1 MRICRFRRHGADRYG
16 MIEGDTVRPLGAAPW
31 AGGLA
36 EGAPVPVAEVQLLA
50 PVEPSKIVCVGKNY
64 AAHAKELGSEVPPT
78 PLLFLKPPTAI
89 VGPLEPI
96 RCPAASRE
104 VHHEAELAVVIGRAL
119 TAVTAAE
126 ARRGIFGFTCVN
138 DVTARDIQREEKHF
152 TRSKSFDTFCPVG
165 PVVETAF
172 DPLDASVVCRVN
184 GAERQ
189 RGSTRDMVVDPYAL
203 VAFISSVMTLLP
215 GDLVST
221 GTPEGVGVLRPGDV
235 VEVEV
240 GGIGVLRNP
249 VAERSPRP

>member
-1 MRICRFRRHGADRYG
+1 MKVCRFRKGGAERYG
-16 MIEGDTVRPLGAAPW
+16 LVEGDAVRPLSAAPW

-36 EGAPVPVAEVQLLA
+36 DGPAVPLAEVQLLA

-64 AAHAKELGSEVPPT
+64 EAHARELGSEVPAT

-89 VGPLEPI
+89 IGPEETI

-104 VHHEAELAVVIGRAL
+104 VHHEAELAVVVGRTL
-119 TAVTAAE
+119 TGASPAE

-165 PVVETAF
+165 PLIETIIA
-172 DPLDASVVCRVN
+172 PLDVSVVCRVN
-184 GAERQ
+184 GEVRQ
-189 RGSTRDMVVDPYAL
+189 HGTTRDMVVDPYAL
-203 VAFISSVMTLLP
+203 VSFVSGVMTLLP

-221 GTPEGVGVLRPGDV
+221 GTPEGVGVLRPGDR

-240 GGIGVLRNP
+240 GGIGVLRNR
-249 VAERSPRP
+249 VG